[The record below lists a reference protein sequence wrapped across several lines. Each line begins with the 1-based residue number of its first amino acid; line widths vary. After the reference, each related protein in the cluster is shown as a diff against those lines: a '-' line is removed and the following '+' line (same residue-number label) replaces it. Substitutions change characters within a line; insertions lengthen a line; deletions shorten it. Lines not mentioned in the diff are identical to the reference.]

1 MAKDR
6 EGADWILKAMVA
18 VAGADRELDD
28 REIGLICQV
37 YQDQSGRAIELVE
50 VERVASANEAG
61 DLFKEF
67 AAASRTLGMET
78 KEEIVRAAYLVLLAD
93 DRIAGEER
101 KKLKDL
107 AAALDISEIHFG
119 AILED
124 LAVWLAS
131 QRQGSA

>member
-1 MAKDR
+1 
-6 EGADWILKAMVA
+6 MVA

-37 YQDQSGRAIELVE
+37 YQDQSGSDRAVE
-50 VERVASANEAG
+50 VERCLANEAG
-61 DLFKEF
+61 RPVLGIRSGFQD
-67 AAASRTLGMET
+67 AALRRRRRSCAPP
-78 KEEIVRAAYLVLLAD
+78 IVLLAD

-107 AAALDISEIHFG
+107 AAALEISEIHFG

-124 LAVWLAS
+124 LAVWLAA
-131 QRQGSA
+131 QKR

>member
-1 MAKDR
+1 MAQNRD
-6 EGADWILKAMVA
+6 GAQWILKAMVA

-37 YQDQSGRAIELVE
+37 YQDQSGSAIEAVE

-67 AAASRTLGMET
+67 AAVSRTLGVET

-107 AAALDISEIHFG
+107 AAALEISEIH
-119 AILED
+119 
-124 LAVWLAS
+124 
-131 QRQGSA
+131 

>member
-1 MAKDR
+1 MAKDSD
-6 EGADWILKAMVA
+6 GADWILKAMVA

-28 REIGLICQV
+28 REIALISQV
-37 YQDQSGRAIELVE
+37 YQDQSGRAIEVIE
-50 VERVASANEAG
+50 VERVASANDAG
-61 DLFKEF
+61 DLFKEL
-67 AAASRTLGMET
+67 AAASRTLGVET

-124 LAVWLAS
+124 LAVWLAT
-131 QRQGSA
+131 QKH

>member
-1 MAKDR
+1 MAQNKD
-6 EGADWILKAMVA
+6 GADWILKAMVA

-28 REIGLICQV
+28 REIALISQV
-37 YQDQSGRAIELVE
+37 YEDQSGRMIEITE
-50 VERVASANEAG
+50 VERVASANATG

-67 AAASRTLGMET
+67 ATASRTLGVDT

-131 QRQGSA
+131 QKR